1 MAHQSM
7 IIMDTFENDTEAF
20 QKALA
25 IHFVQK
31 QIDYD
36 YCIC

>member
-1 MAHQSM
+1 MARQSM
-7 IIMDTFENDTEAF
+7 ILMDTFEKDNEVFYEA
-20 QKALA
+20 LT

-36 YCIC
+36 YSIY